1 MDVLIV
7 LLLLCGIVALG
18 VFSYRFYMLEAMVK
32 IPERH
37 LQKITDESL
46 SELCGL
52 LRQEGVPKD
61 IVDLVRNRKLASR
74 TSHLKHFTNNPHGEF
89 IELIRGAEEL
99 IDRQYETGEDL
110 SQPISALLKLAK
122 TTTE

>member
-7 LLLLCGIVALG
+7 LLLLCGVIALG
-18 VFSYRFYMLEAMVK
+18 VFSYRFYMLESLVK

-37 LQKITDESL
+37 LQKITDEAL
-46 SELCGL
+46 IELCNL
-52 LRQEGVPKD
+52 LKQEGVPKD
-61 IVDLVRNRKLASR
+61 IVELVRNRQLASR
-74 TSHLKHFTNNPHGEF
+74 TTSLRGFTKNPNSEF

-110 SQPISALLKLAK
+110 SQSISALLKLAK
-122 TTTE
+122 TT

>member
-7 LLLLCGIVALG
+7 LLLLCGVIALG
-18 VFSYRFYMLEAMVK
+18 IFSYRFYMLESMVK

-46 SELCGL
+46 SELCNL
-52 LRQEGVPKD
+52 LKQEGVPKD
-61 IVDLVRNRKLASR
+61 IVELVRNRQLASR
-74 TSHLKHFTNNPHGEF
+74 TTQLKGFTKNSSGEF

-122 TTTE
+122 TTAG

>member
-1 MDVLIV
+1 
-7 LLLLCGIVALG
+7 
-18 VFSYRFYMLEAMVK
+18 MLESMVK

-37 LQKITDESL
+37 LQKITEESL
-46 SELCGL
+46 IELCNL
-52 LRQEGVPKD
+52 LKQEGVPKD
-61 IVDLVRNRKLASR
+61 IVELVRNRKLASR
-74 TSHLKHFTNNPHGEF
+74 TAQLRGFTNNPSSDF

-122 TTTE
+122 INTN

>member
-7 LLLLCGIVALG
+7 LLLFCGVIALG
-18 VFSYRFYMLEAMVK
+18 VFSYRFYVLESMVK

-46 SELCGL
+46 SELCNL
-52 LRQEGVPKD
+52 LKQEGVPKD
-61 IVDLVRNRKLASR
+61 IVELVRNRQLASR
-74 TSHLKHFTNNPHGEF
+74 TTNLRGFTKKPNGEF

-110 SQPISALLKLAK
+110 SQSISALLKLAK
-122 TTTE
+122 TTSD

>member
-1 MDVLIV
+1 
-7 LLLLCGIVALG
+7 
-18 VFSYRFYMLEAMVK
+18 MLESMVK

-37 LQKITDESL
+37 LQKITDDSL
-46 SELCGL
+46 IELCTL

-61 IVDLVRNRKLASR
+61 IVELVRNRKLASR
-74 TSHLKHFTNNPHGEF
+74 TAQLRGFTSSPSGDF

-110 SQPISALLKLAK
+110 SQSISALLKLAK

>member
-7 LLLLCGIVALG
+7 LLLLCGVIALV
-18 VFSYRFYMLEAMVK
+18 VFSYRFYMLESMVK

-46 SELCGL
+46 VELCNL
-52 LRQEGVPKD
+52 LKQEGVPKD
-61 IVDLVRNRKLASR
+61 IVELVRNRKLSSR
-74 TSHLKHFTNNPHGEF
+74 TDQLRGFTNNPSSDF

-110 SQPISALLKLAK
+110 SQSISALLKLAK
-122 TTTE
+122 INTH